1 MLRLLL
7 MNSPLISFHSIHVVL
22 ISSKIYD
29 GYMIDV
35 DIFFNI
41 EDIFQASRSS
51 SHFVSREKPFLFLST
66 GDENIL
72 GPPSMNKSPGSMG
85 VFDRNT
91 PVSHSPGANYRT
103 SFDFAE
109 VLLDDYKFAQSP
121 RYRIDINSFNQEE
134 AALHAEL
141 FNAFQAR
148 NTRVTVAVL
157 RKIYTKQTRGFRIP
171 DLLREIF
178 PLLGENGILTN
189 PNASAYI
196 LFTLSCVQWCL
207 GMPNGE
213 KPDSYKYKM
222 NKNIARWLLKELQR
236 KGLPSI
242 LPNDVAHAAYS
253 VIAHILENNM
263 EPDFAQELALIL
275 GVPNISKLN
284 ITPKPLESPG
294 QAYETKFTFDI
305 ATGTISATQTPVN
318 SQQIRETFEQL
329 RDLLSSDM
337 SIQQIHTAIPR
348 MNVDHRLF
356 LLVAKSPGGILGAR
370 IPSLYRE
377 VFGDR
382 LRLQG
387 KKLKDIL
394 LGKYIIGLM
403 SITETLVA
411 SGMVEMVGSDGPGD
425 KLFRLI
431 SDQHNAP
438 SSNDPPLDTPTDPFT
453 AHSFNAVPANDTYAD
468 GSSLFA
474 RFRTF
479 PRDEGSQLDKVL
491 RENLF

>member
-1 MLRLLL
+1 
-7 MNSPLISFHSIHVVL
+7 
-22 ISSKIYD
+22 
-29 GYMIDV
+29 MIDV

-41 EDIFQASRSS
+41 EDIFQASRGST
-51 SHFVSREKPFLFLST
+51 HFVTREKPFLFLATADDSL
-66 GDENIL
+66 L
-72 GPPSMNKSPGSMG
+72 GPQNTNKSPGNIGS
-85 VFDRNT
+85 FDRNT
-91 PVSHSPGANYRT
+91 PRSHSPGANYRA
-103 SFDFAE
+103 SFDFSEA
-109 VLLDDYKFAQSP
+109 LLDDYKFAQSP
-121 RYRIDINSFNQEE
+121 RYRLDTNSFNQEE
-134 AALHAEL
+134 ASLHAEL
-141 FNAFQAR
+141 YNAFQAR

-263 EPDFAQELALIL
+263 EPDFAQELAVIL
-275 GVPNISKLN
+275 GVPNLSKLN
-284 ITPKPLESPG
+284 ITPRALESPG
-294 QAYETKFTFDI
+294 QVYETKFTFDI

-329 RDLLSSDM
+329 RELLSSDM
-337 SIQQIHTAIPR
+337 SIQQIHAAIPR

-394 LGKYIIGLM
+394 LGK
-403 SITETLVA
+403 
-411 SGMVEMVGSDGPGD
+411 
-425 KLFRLI
+425 
-431 SDQHNAP
+431 
-438 SSNDPPLDTPTDPFT
+438 
-453 AHSFNAVPANDTYAD
+453 
-468 GSSLFA
+468 
-474 RFRTF
+474 
-479 PRDEGSQLDKVL
+479 
-491 RENLF
+491 